1 MVTIT
6 AVNDDA
12 YTGNR
17 TVAVSGTAVN
27 SVGITDPDDVTLTIT
42 DDDVPAGCE
51 SGDIWCATVEYAAS
65 AASDPAGRKR
75 LTTWGYTEHNMLQMR
90 EFVY

>member
-12 YTGNR
+12 YTWNR

-27 SVGITDPDDVTLTIT
+27 SVGITDPDDVTLTIRE
-42 DDDVPAGCE
+42 DDDIPAGCE
-51 SGDIWCATVEYAAS
+51 SGDIWCGTVRYADRFP
-65 AASDPAGRKR
+65 SDAAGRKPLR
-75 LTTWGYTEHNMLQMR
+75 WGCRVISSWLIR
-90 EFVY
+90 